1 MELAEI
7 FDGLKTKIKEAKKI
21 SGLGSRHFGFKNW
34 NTTTLNLLR
43 NLPSGYLIEINDFK
57 KLAFEDTKYHR
68 GNRFFAQ
75 TDNTRYREDLESAA
89 KILEKII
96 DPKNLKK
103 PKMGAAKAAKTD
115 DTKTIDKKPPVK
127 KTDVKKQGEPLTT
140 SIKNAKKPETSRSVR
155 SPAKTGRVSGGKKKP
170 VK

>member
-57 KLAFEDTKYHR
+57 KLAFEDTKFHR
-68 GNRFFAQ
+68 GKRFFSQ

-89 KILEKII
+89 AILEKIVSSKKS
-96 DPKNLKK
+96 DK
-103 PKMGAAKAAKTD
+103 PKMGAAKADDAKTAA
-115 DTKTIDKKPPVK
+115 KRPPRKPPA
-127 KTDVKKQGEPLTT
+127 KKQGEPLA
-140 SIKNAKKPETSRSVR
+140 SSGKNAKKPKTSRSVR
-155 SPAKTGRVSGGKKKP
+155 SPSKTGKVSGGKKKTL
-170 VK
+170 K

>member
-21 SGLGSRHFGFKNW
+21 SDLGSRHFGFKNW
-34 NTTTLNLLR
+34 HTTTLNLLR

-68 GNRFFAQ
+68 GNRFFSQ
-75 TDNTRYREDLESAA
+75 IDNTRYREDLESAA
-89 KILEKII
+89 KILEKIV

-103 PKMGAAKAAKTD
+103 PKIGAAKADSAKTA
-115 DTKTIDKKPPVK
+115 DKKPPVK
-127 KTDVKKQGEPLTT
+127 KPDVKKQGEPLAAPV
-140 SIKNAKKPETSRSVR
+140 KNAKKPKTSRSVR